1 MVDSCEAITCTLGTV
16 RPVSYYYSHDP
27 CFLSCTVRGSVV
39 MRDM

>member
-16 RPVSYYYSHDP
+16 RPVSYYYSHD
-27 CFLSCTVRGSVV
+27 LSCTVRGSVV